1 MKLKLAI
8 LWQLMRRWITLLM
21 IVFIIIIPVIIKQLC
36 DINLWVSFLGGY
48 FGGVITLV
56 GVAITIVNLNN
67 ENAKTN
73 ELNKQQNFDNRRL
86 SILPFLLY
94 DFVNKEMPECYRDI
108 PVGVDYEDI
117 DSNNPRIACTMSIKN
132 CGAGQAYDVFY
143 RMYVGDKSSYD
154 TEKITDVL
162 LVSSKTYDRDF
173 VFTLPKIENLNLGHN
188 YFDIW
193 LVLFYKDLMRNQYVQ
208 EIPGNVSIFKAD
220 TDKLTT
226 NINFFE
232 PLPSKTDFDEMN
244 YTFQK
249 TKSSEEKLNVYKERY
264 NLKYKSSPDDKSS
277 DELLIIIEPLLQLFY
292 EFLVLQ
298 AKEMLGIPHLEMGKG
313 GLVGFNKL
321 GDEKLEMVSYEK
333 RGFTIDKSITYFLT
347 IKLDLQ
353 DNKMSLTNI
362 DICENTLVED
372 NSTIRKFNFAV
383 KKSKRKI
390 NRNL

>member
-1 MKLKLAI
+1 M
-8 LWQLMRRWITLLM
+8 
-21 IVFIIIIPVIIKQLC
+21 
-36 DINLWVSFLGGY
+36 
-48 FGGVITLV
+48 
-56 GVAITIVNLNN
+56 
-67 ENAKTN
+67 
-73 ELNKQQNFDNRRL
+73 
-86 SILPFLLY
+86 
-94 DFVNKEMPECYRDI
+94 
-108 PVGVDYEDI
+108 
-117 DSNNPRIACTMSIKN
+117 
-132 CGAGQAYDVFY
+132 
-143 RMYVGDKSSYD
+143 
-154 TEKITDVL
+154 
-162 LVSSKTYDRDF
+162 
-173 VFTLPKIENLNLGHN
+173 
-188 YFDIW
+188 
-193 LVLFYKDLMRNQYVQ
+193 
-208 EIPGNVSIFKAD
+208 SIFKAD